1 MDTFILASSSRR
13 RIDLL
18 KQIGYA
24 PTQVIP
30 ADIDETPKKNELARA
45 YCKRIALEK
54 AKAISAQFPQD
65 LVLAGDTIVTIG
77 RKILGKPS
85 SVEEAVKFLK
95 LLSGRKHQVLTA
107 VCLIKGNVTNLKLV
121 KTIVKFKRLTEQ
133 EIEFHTQSNEWQDK
147 SGGYM
152 IQGIAGSFII
162 RINGSFSNVIGLP
175 LYETANLLKK
185 FGISPNKHY

>member
-1 MDTFILASSSRR
+1 MDTFILASSSKR

-18 KQIGYA
+18 KQIGY
-24 PTQVIP
+24 IP
-30 ADIDETPKKNELARA
+30 AQIIPAEIDETPKKSELARQ

-54 AKAISAQFPQD
+54 AKAISEKFPQT
-65 LVLAGDTIVTIG
+65 LVLAGDTIVTVG

-85 SVEEAVKFLK
+85 SVEEAVRFLK
-95 LLSGRKHQVLTA
+95 LLSGRRHQVLTA
-107 VCLIKGNVTNLKLV
+107 ICFVKGDEVNIKLV
-121 KTIVKFKRLTEQ
+121 KTIVKFKCLTEQ

-152 IQGIAGSFII
+152 IQGIAASFII

-185 FGISPNKHY
+185 FGIGPNKN